1 MQNIEIVTREN
12 YQEMSLAAAIIIAD
26 LITAKPDCVLG
37 LATGG
42 SPLGTYRELIKMYK
56 EDGLDFSKVITF
68 SLDEYLGVGL
78 DLSKPYD
85 QDRSA
90 ARFMREEF
98 FKHINIRT
106 EKTYLPDGLATDM
119 DKFCA
124 WYEMEIRKAG
134 GIDLQLLGIGR
145 NGHWAFNEPG
155 SSLASRT
162 RVQQLAAETID
173 DNYESFYRKAGISKD
188 AMPHFAV
195 TMGIGTIL
203 ESRHVLMLANGAK
216 KADIVAKALEGPV
229 TSQITA
235 SAIQL
240 HQGKATVIL
249 DQAAAVKLHFGHT
262 D

>member
-1 MQNIEIVTREN
+1 MDIIIREN
-12 YQEMSLAAAIIIAD
+12 YQEMSLTAANIIAN
-26 LITAKPDCVLG
+26 LIRSKSDCVLG
-37 LATGG
+37 LATG
-42 SPLGTYRELIKMYK
+42 STPLGTYQELIKMHK
-56 EDGLDFSKVITF
+56 EAGLDFSRVKTF

-98 FKHINIRT
+98 FKHINIRK
-106 EKTYLPDGLATDM
+106 ENTYLPDGIAKDI

-124 WYEMEIRKAG
+124 WYETEIIKAG

-155 SSLASRT
+155 SSFTSRT
-162 RVQQLAAETID
+162 RIQQLAVETID
-173 DNYESFYRKAGISKD
+173 DNYEGFYRKAGISKE

-195 TMGIGTIL
+195 TVGIGTIL

-216 KADIVAKALEGPV
+216 KADIVAKALAGPV
-229 TSQITA
+229 TTKITA
-235 SAIQL
+235 SAIQT
-240 HQGKATVIL
+240 HTGKVTVIL
-249 DQAAAVKLHFGHT
+249 DQAAASKLNR
-262 D
+262 